1 MNFSR
6 RGFVRLAAAVAANL
20 GIRGRGSFAQ
30 EAAPLDTGAVDA
42 GSTMWLEQPSKVWMD
57 AYPVGNGRLGAMV
70 FGGVESE
77 RLALNEDTLWSGF
90 PRDCTNPDALKHL
103 ATVRKLVLQD
113 KDYQAA
119 DLECLKMQGPWN
131 EAYEPLGDLLMDLE
145 HAGLEHAGTPTAYR
159 RTLDLDAAVATV
171 EYRVGE
177 VAYRRE
183 VFASSPDDAIVMR
196 LTASKPGALTGRLRF
211 TSLLRANASAEGRE
225 LVLAGKAPERSLP
238 GYVPAEPT
246 VSYSTV
252 PGAGMH
258 FAGVAVA
265 DATGGTVQAQPD
277 GSLRVTGASSVTVT
291 IGAATGFRNFATAP
305 DIPLEQVVAKA
316 RSAAVKAAAK
326 PYEKLLEAHRAD
338 HRKLYR
344 RVSLELGVGGG
355 ANADALRPTD
365 QRVEAFASNADPSL
379 AVLLFN
385 FGRYLLIASSREG
398 SQAANLQ
405 GIWNAELLPPWSCN
419 WTTNINVQMNYWQAE
434 TCNLSELHRPLLGLV
449 QDLSVTGAKV
459 AEVNYGAPGWCV
471 HHNVDL
477 WRQAAPVGDGQAWT
491 KPTWTAWGMAGQW
504 LCAHLWDHYTFTQD
518 KAYLREVAYP
528 VMKGSAE
535 FCVGWLIDDGK
546 GGLTTCPSVSPE
558 NEFIA
563 PNGKTADVSAG
574 TTMDMALIREIFAHC
589 VEASTILGVDGDW
602 RAKLV
607 ALTER
612 LPPYGIDAEGRLL
625 EWGPGLVGT
634 NLGTGH
640 SSPLYPLYPG
650 TEMSPRRTPELASA
664 ARKLLEQR
672 REYHLKQS
680 KSPEAGWP
688 GAWHSLLW
696 ARLGDGESAWELVQ
710 AQINHD
716 ANCNLLND
724 CFDTH
729 PPELKGARKPTPGVL
744 FQIDGNLGSTAAMAE
759 MLVQSHDGEIA
770 FLPAIPAAWTRG
782 KVSGLRARGGLEV
795 GVEWASATA
804 SVATVRAAVDGTQR
818 FRGPKG
824 QVLRGIARNGVDGSL
839 PANEGGAF
847 AVACRAGETCRL
859 TFRS

>member
-1 MNFSR
+1 MN
-6 RGFVRLAAAVAANL
+6 
-20 GIRGRGSFAQ
+20 
-30 EAAPLDTGAVDA
+30 PD
-42 GSTMWLEQPSKVWMD
+42 STMWLEQPSKVWMD

-90 PRDCTNPDALKHL
+90 PRDCTNPDALNHL

-119 DLECLKMQGPWN
+119 DKECLKMQGPWN
-131 EAYEPLGDLLMDLE
+131 ENYEPVGDLLMDLE
-145 HAGLEHAGTPTAYR
+145 HGGSATAYR
-159 RTLDLDAAVATV
+159 RTLDLDSALATV
-171 EYRVGE
+171 EYRVGD
-177 VAYRRE
+177 VAYRRQ
-183 VFASSPDDAIVMR
+183 VFVSYPDDAIVMR
-196 LTASKPGALTGRLRF
+196 LTASKPGALTGTFRF
-211 TSLLRANASAEGRE
+211 SSLLRSKASAEGNE
-225 LVLAGKAPERSLP
+225 LVLSGKAPERSLP
-238 GYVPAEPT
+238 GYVPSEPI
-246 VSYSTV
+246 VSYSSV
-252 PGAGMH
+252 VGAGMH
-258 FAGVAVA
+258 FAAVAVVEA
-265 DATGGTVQAQPD
+265 RGGTVAAHPD
-277 GSLRVTGASSVTVT
+277 GSMRVSGATSVTVT
-291 IGAATGFRNFATAP
+291 IGAATGFRNYAVSP
-305 DIPLEQVVAKA
+305 DIPQDQVVAKA

-326 PYEKLLEAHRAD
+326 PYVQLLAAHQAD

-344 RVSLELGVGGG
+344 RVDLNLG
-355 ANADALRPTD
+355 ATEDAMLPTD
-365 QRVEAFASNADPSL
+365 QRVEAFAKNADPSL
-379 AVLLFN
+379 TVLLFN
-385 FGRYLLIASSREG
+385 FGRYLLIASSRVG

-405 GIWNAELLPPWSCN
+405 GIWNAELQPPWSSN

-434 TCNLSELHRPLLGLV
+434 TCNLSELHMPLVELV
-449 QDLSVTGAKV
+449 RELSFTGARV

-477 WRQAAPVGDGQAWT
+477 WRQAAPVGNGEAWT
-491 KPTWTAWGMAGQW
+491 KPTWSAWCMAGQW
-504 LCAHLWDHYTFTQD
+504 LCAHLWDHYAFTQD
-518 KAYLREVAYP
+518 KQYLRDVAYL

-535 FCVGWLIDDGK
+535 FCVGWLTDDGK

-563 PNGKTADVSAG
+563 PNGKPADVSAG

-589 VEASTILGVDGDW
+589 VEASTILGVDADW
-602 RAKLV
+602 RANLV

-612 LPPYGIDAEGRLL
+612 LPPYGISPEGRLL

-650 TEMSPRRTPELASA
+650 TEITPRRTPELASA

-672 REYHLKQS
+672 REVHLQGG

-696 ARLGDGESAWELVQ
+696 ARLGDGQSAWELVQ

-716 ANCNLLND
+716 ANCNLFND

-729 PPELKGARKPTPGVL
+729 PPELKGARRPTPGVL
-744 FQIDGNLGSTAAMAE
+744 FQIDGNFGSTAAMAE

-770 FLPAIPAAWTRG
+770 FLPAIPDAWTRG

-795 GVEWASATA
+795 GIEWASAGA
-804 SVATVRAAVDGTQR
+804 STATVHALVGGSHR

-824 QVLRGIARNGVDGSL
+824 QVLRSIALNSVRGAL
-839 PANEGGAF
+839 PANDGGAF
-847 AVACRAGETCRL
+847 TLACKPGETYRL
-859 TFRS
+859 TFAS